1 MYPRVFVTGVG
12 IISSIGSGTAETL
25 DALRNGK
32 AGIGRLTHFV
42 SAHDNIPVAEVKF
55 NNQAL
60 ADMAGFA
67 GNAARES
74 RNTMLSLIAAG
85 QAVKSSAW
93 ERNPHLP
100 TGAVFATTVGGM
112 DLNEQYYKSLLESDA
127 YKDMISLFDS
137 ADCTEKLARRF
148 GIQQLIST
156 VSTACSSSANAI
168 LLGSRFIRNRLVKRV
183 LVGGSDA
190 LTKFT
195 INGFNGLEILSPTGC
210 RPFDLC
216 RNGLTIGEGAAA
228 LVLESEDAADPSSII
243 CEVKG
248 YANINEAYH
257 ATSSAAD
264 GSGAIMAMTG
274 ALKAARLTPAD
285 ISYINAHGTGTQVND
300 LSEGIAISKV
310 FGGNLPPVSS
320 TKSFTGHTLGAAGA
334 IEAVIAALA
343 IQQQVIIPQVN
354 FGQPMAEVAI
364 QPQLTMTPARIDHV
378 MSNSFGFG
386 GSNTTLIFSKV

>member
-32 AGIGRLTHFV
+32 TGIGRLTHFV

-60 ADMAGFA
+60 AGMAGFA

-74 RNTMLSLIAAG
+74 RNTMLSLIAAW
-85 QAVKSSAW
+85 QAVKSSSW

-127 YKDMISLFDS
+127 HKDMISLFDS
-137 ADCTEKLARRF
+137 SDCTEKLARRF

-228 LVLESEDAADPSSII
+228 LVLESEDSADPSSII

-274 ALKAARLTPAD
+274 ALKAAGLTPAD

-300 LSEGIAISKV
+300 LSEGFAISKV
-310 FGGNLPPVSS
+310 FGGKLPPVSS